1 MFTLPTA
8 VEAPTD
14 VLGYQPIPNTLH
26 VSWTPPSP
34 LGHATGYR
42 IYYNGD
48 DGSSGTLDVSGSMS
62 HSQVLRGLSS
72 GVSYTLS
79 VVALSVHLPSPV
91 AQHGQ
96 PIPISEQSLFV
107 SISEQ
112 YYYMSLTVPQPSVT
126 VDRIQATS
134 VNINWSASFGADRYE
149 ILYERATGGQQEGH
163 CPSQSHSGLVKVSAP
178 TTSVTITGLEEF
190 STYRITVTARR
201 GKHSF
206 VDSETVSFM
215 TSSAGTLYMYLIEMH
230 ELNTYTLDT

>member
-14 VLGYQPIPNTLH
+14 VLGHQPIPNTLH
-26 VSWTPPSP
+26 VIWTPPSP

-107 SISEQ
+107 SISKQ
-112 YYYMSLTVPQPSVT
+112 YYYIVSHSATAICDSGQNTSYISQYKLERILWSRSLW
-126 VDRIQATS
+126 
-134 VNINWSASFGADRYE
+134 NIVWESHRRAARGTLSQSISLWSGQSQCSYHHFQHNWS
-149 ILYERATGGQQEGH
+149 GGVQYLPH
-163 CPSQSHSGLVKVSAP
+163 HSDCKTRKTLVCW
-178 TTSVTITGLEEF
+178 
-190 STYRITVTARR
+190 
-201 GKHSF
+201 
-206 VDSETVSFM
+206 
-215 TSSAGTLYMYLIEMH
+215 
-230 ELNTYTLDT
+230 